1 MMNGSYADSVIRK
14 TALTMIPS
22 FVYILIERFILRG
35 NTAVMGAR

>member
-1 MMNGSYADSVIRK
+1 MGPACADSVDTN

-22 FVYILIERFILRG
+22 FVYILIERFILQG